1 MFFMAP
7 LFLLEKVKNHHK
19 SLPSLV
25 LINKL
30 ITSFKNINC
39 MLEPDC
45 LFKRGHDCLFIGVQ
59 LAWTQ
64 LIVVEHFPREPL
76 KKEGYPIIYI

>member
-1 MFFMAP
+1 
-7 LFLLEKVKNHHK
+7 
-19 SLPSLV
+19 
-25 LINKL
+25 
-30 ITSFKNINC
+30 